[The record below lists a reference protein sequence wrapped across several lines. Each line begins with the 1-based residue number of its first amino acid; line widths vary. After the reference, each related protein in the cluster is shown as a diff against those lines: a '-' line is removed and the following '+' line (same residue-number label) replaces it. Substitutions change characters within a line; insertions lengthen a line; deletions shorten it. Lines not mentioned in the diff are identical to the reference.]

1 MIKIDNL
8 HVSAGEKNILQG
20 LNLELEPGKV
30 HAIMGP
36 NGSGKSTL
44 SNVLAGKYGYDI
56 TAGSVNF
63 SGENLLNM
71 APEDRARAGLF
82 LAFQYP
88 VVIPG
93 LNNLYFLRQ
102 SINSI
107 RKSRNEK
114 LLDAGECLVVA
125 KKYLKELGLNESFL
139 SRNLHEGFSG
149 GEKKRNEMLQM
160 MMLKPKF
167 AILDETDSGLDVDAL
182 KTVADVVN
190 KMRSADRTF
199 LIITHYQR
207 LLDYIE
213 PDSVHILAGGKIVK
227 SGGPELAREVEQDG
241 YSDLETA
248 K

>member
-1 MIKIDNL
+1 M
-8 HVSAGEKNILQG
+8 
-20 LNLELEPGKV
+20 
-30 HAIMGP
+30 
-36 NGSGKSTL
+36 
-44 SNVLAGKYGYDI
+44 LAGKYGYDI

-71 APEDRARAGLF
+71 SPEDRARAGLF

-114 LLDAGECLVVA
+114 LLDAGEFLVVA

-190 KMRSADRTF
+190 KMRSTDRTF

-227 SGGPELAREVEQDG
+227 SGGPELAREVEQNG
-241 YSDLETA
+241 YSDLEIA